1 MPTKPTALFITGTD
15 TGVGKTHV
23 SVSLVK
29 ALVKHGL
36 RVSVMKP
43 IASGSDPTPEGL
55 RNTDAQ
61 ALAEASNVAA
71 AYATINPYC
80 FEPAISPHIAAEEA
94 QIDID
99 LSKITQGFEALRA
112 IADFTVVEG
121 AGGWYAPIS
130 TTQSMA
136 DLPKALNI
144 PVVLVVGV
152 RLGCLN
158 HAKLSKEAIEASGVE
173 LAGWVANSI
182 DPTLERAAENLA
194 SLERM
199 LGKAPLAVFPFAKG
213 AAVATVAA
221 GIATRAAIRG
231 GEGVPGS
238 AVVTA
243 REGALPAA
251 HPNVRCGEHFARGLS
266 LISF

>member
-1 MPTKPTALFITGTD
+1 MADAVFITGTD

-43 IASGSDPTPEGL
+43 IASGSDRTPKGL
-55 RNTDAQ
+55 RNADAQ
-61 ALAEASNVAA
+61 ALAEASNVDVQ
-71 AYATINPYC
+71 YATINPYC
-80 FEPAISPHIAAEEA
+80 FEPAISPHIAAAEA
-94 QIDID
+94 KIDVDVGRI
-99 LSKITQGFEALRA
+99 KEQFESLRS

-130 TTQSMA
+130 KAQSMA

-158 HAKLSKEAIEASGVE
+158 HARLSKEAIAAGGVKF
-173 LAGWVANSI
+173 AGWVANCV
-182 DPTLERAAENLA
+182 DPTLERAVENLA
-194 SLERM
+194 SLEQM
-199 LGKAPLAVFPFAKG
+199 LGRAALAVFPFAAPTG
-213 AAVATVAA
+213 VAAVAGAE
-221 GIATRAAIRG
+221 G
-231 GEGVPGS
+231 GPP
-238 AVVTA
+238 T
-243 REGALPAA
+243 A
-251 HPNVRCGEHFARGLS
+251 HPDVRCGEHFARGLS